1 MESSTQR
8 VLIILVT
15 GTIGGFIGAL
25 MFLLVVLIITKVIDM
40 EAHTRKII
48 ITIVAVAVIGMA
60 VLLLT
65 GCADPSYLL
74 QRAML
79 NADCRPGHLQPDG
92 QCTPLTK

>member
-1 MESSTQR
+1 MGI
-8 VLIILVT
+8 V
-15 GTIGGFIGAL
+15 IGA
-25 MFLLVVLIITKVIDM
+25 IIGFG
-40 EAHTRKII
+40 
-48 ITIVAVAVIGMA
+48 IVALFM
-60 VLLLT
+60 LMT